1 MTRLRLPNRRPSR
14 TIRMD
19 WADHKPFHVTVG
31 LCPATGHVKE
41 VFYSDGM
48 LTGAD
53 LSHTVQD
60 GCVIISLLLQQG
72 LRLEEIARSLSCEGI
87 IGAVVAAVIADAVL
101 PPPPLGVGR

>member
-19 WADHKPFHVTVG
+19 WPGHKPFHVTVG
-31 LCPATGHVKE
+31 LCPATGHVME

-53 LSHTVQD
+53 LLHTVQD
-60 GCVIISLLLQQG
+60 GCVMVSLLLQQG
-72 LRLEEIARSLSCEGI
+72 LRLAEIARSLSCDGI
-87 IGAVVAAVIADAVL
+87 VGAVVAAVIADAVL
-101 PPPPLGVGR
+101 PPPPLGVEK